1 MFKKSTL
8 AIFLACVTSGTLT
21 HALEQGLTPTPLPK
35 AASSKDQQFINA
47 LAEAYQNNPD
57 IHVGLREYYAAV
69 EAIPAARAGW
79 LPTITLK
86 GSGDHQKALSNGS
99 NGTTVQPGPRLRS
112 NTATDTLSLQT
123 SIQQNLF
130 KGGQTA
136 YAIAKA
142 KADVGAAHMKFVGVE
157 QNVLLSAVRAYLDL
171 WKAYE
176 ILRYREASVS
186 FRERVVAQ
194 VKAQE
199 DVGEKTRT
207 DVAEARSQL
216 AAAVAVRLTAESALA
231 AAQATYAQVISSNVP
246 ESLKKPAFIIPKGQ
260 LPKTLET
267 LNALALK
274 EAPSLQQAIFSEK
287 AQRAAVGASEG
298 TLLPSVDLTATGS
311 RQKSNTQSK
320 RAFHEGAT
328 SDQTG
333 FGYTNTGTVGV
344 SITVPLYQGGAA
356 WSGVRRANQQRYQA
370 LNSVKKARLEILQAA
385 RATLQSVTSLE
396 NSVKQTQLQIEAA
409 QLSLE
414 GKRQEYLV
422 GEQTLTDTLIAEQR
436 LVDAQV
442 QFVERERDYQVT
454 VYQLISI
461 YGALLPE
468 QLNLPVARHNVAL
481 YTDEMSTKLIGTGDL
496 REPQALDV
504 KE

>member
-8 AIFLACVTSGTLT
+8 AVFLACVTSGTPT
-21 HALEQGLTPTPLPK
+21 YAFEQALTPTPLPK
-35 AASSKDQQFINA
+35 EASSKDRQFIEA

-69 EAIPAARAGW
+69 EAIPVARAGW
-79 LPTITLK
+79 LPTITLR
-86 GSGDHQKALSNGS
+86 GSGEHQKALSNGKS
-99 NGTTVQPGPRLRS
+99 TAIQPVRRGRS

-123 SIQQNLF
+123 TVQQNLF
-130 KGGQTA
+130 KGGQTS
-136 YAIAKA
+136 YAVAKA
-142 KADVGAAHMKFVGVE
+142 KADVSAAHMKFVGVE

-186 FRERVVAQ
+186 FRERIVAQ

-216 AAAVAVRLTAESALA
+216 AAAVAVRLTAESALVT
-231 AAQATYAQVISSNVP
+231 AQATYAQVIGANVP
-246 ESLKKPAFIIPKGQ
+246 ESLKKPAFILPKEQ
-260 LPKTLET
+260 LPKTLEI

-274 EAPSLQQAIFSEK
+274 EAPGLQQAIFAEK
-287 AQRAAVGASEG
+287 AQRAAVGVSEG
-298 TLLPSVDLTATGS
+298 TLLPSVDLSATGS
-311 RQKSNTQSK
+311 RQKSNTQTNS
-320 RAFHEGAT
+320 AFHEGAT
-328 SDQTG
+328 AKQTG

-344 SITVPLYQGGAA
+344 SITVPLYQAGTA

-370 LNSVKKARLEILQAA
+370 LNAVKQARLELLRTA
-385 RATLQSVTSLE
+385 RSTLQSVISLE
-396 NSVKQTQLQIEAA
+396 DSIKQTELQIEAA

-442 QFVERERDYQVT
+442 QLVERERDYQVA
-454 VYQLISI
+454 VYQLISV
-461 YGALLPE
+461 YGGLLPE
-468 QLNLPVARHNVAL
+468 QLGLPVARHNVAL
-481 YTDEMSTKLIGTGDL
+481 YTDEISTKLIGTGDL
-496 REPQALDV
+496 RAPESIDV

>member
-8 AIFLACVTSGTLT
+8 VVFLACVTSGTLT
-21 HALEQGLTPTPLPK
+21 HALEQDIAPTPLPK
-35 AASSKDQQFINA
+35 EASSKDKQFKNA

-86 GSGDHQKALSNGS
+86 GSGDHQKALSNGKS
-99 NGTTVQPGPRLRS
+99 TTVQPSLRSRS

-123 SIQQNLF
+123 SVQQNLF

-136 YAIAKA
+136 YGIAKA
-142 KADVGAAHMKFVGVE
+142 KADVSAAHMRFVGVE

-176 ILRYREASVS
+176 ILRYRKASVS
-186 FRERVVAQ
+186 FRERIVAQ

-231 AAQATYAQVISSNVP
+231 AAQATYEQVISAKVP
-246 ESLKKPAFIIPKGQ
+246 ESLKKPAFIIGKEK
-260 LPKTLET
+260 LPKTLEI

-274 EAPSLQQAIFSEK
+274 EAPSLQQAIFNEK
-287 AQRAAVGASEG
+287 AQRAAVGVSEG
-298 TLLPSVDLTATGS
+298 TLLPSVDLSATGS
-311 RQKSNTQSK
+311 RQKSNTQTRS
-320 RAFHEGAT
+320 AFHEGPTA
-328 SDQTG
+328 DQAG

-344 SITVPLYQGGAA
+344 SITVPLYQAGAA

-370 LNSVKKARLEILQAA
+370 LNAVKKARLEVLQAA
-385 RATLQSVTSLE
+385 RATLQSVSSLE
-396 NSVKQTQLQIEAA
+396 NSVKQTELQIEAA

-442 QFVERERDYQVT
+442 QLVERERDYQVT
-454 VYQLISI
+454 VYQLISV
-461 YGALLPE
+461 YGGLLPE
-468 QLNLPVARHNVAL
+468 HLDLPVARHNVAL

-496 REPQALDV
+496 REPESLDV

>member
-1 MFKKSTL
+1 MFKKSVL
-8 AIFLACVTSGTLT
+8 AVFLACVTSATFA
-21 HALEQGLTPTPLPK
+21 HALEQGFTPTPLPK
-35 AASSKDQQFINA
+35 AASSKDQHFSKA

-57 IHVGLREYYAAV
+57 IHIGLREYYAAV

-99 NGTTVQPGPRLRS
+99 NGTVTPPVSRLRS
-112 NTATDTLSLQT
+112 KTATDTLSLQT
-123 SIQQNLF
+123 SVQQNLF
-130 KGGQTA
+130 RGGQTA
-136 YAIAKA
+136 YGISQAKA
-142 KADVGAAHMKFVGVE
+142 NVEAAHMRFVGVE

-171 WKAYE
+171 WRAYE
-176 ILRYREASVS
+176 TLRYREASVS

-216 AAAVAVRLTAESALA
+216 AAAVAVRLTAESALV
-231 AAQATYAQVISSNVP
+231 AAQATYAQVISVNVP
-246 ESLKKPAFIIPKGQ
+246 DSLKKPAFIIGKEE
-260 LPKTLET
+260 LPKTLEA

-274 EAPSLQQAIFSEK
+274 EAPSLQQAISTEK
-287 AQRAAVGASEG
+287 AQRAAVGVSEG
-298 TLLPSVDLTATGS
+298 TLLPSVDLSATGT
-311 RQKSNTQSK
+311 RQKSKTHS
-320 RAFHEGAT
+320 RSAFHEGST

-333 FGYTNTGTVGV
+333 FSYTNTGTVGV
-344 SITVPLYQGGAA
+344 SITVPLYQGGGA

-370 LNSVKKARLEILQAA
+370 LNSVKKARLEVLQAA
-385 RATLQSVTSLE
+385 QATLQSVSSLE
-396 NSVKQTQLQIEAA
+396 NSVKQTEIQIEAA

-422 GEQTLTDTLIAEQR
+422 GEQTLTDTLSAEQL

-442 QFVERERDYQVT
+442 LLVERARDYHVA

-468 QLNLPVARHNVAL
+468 QLNLPVARHNIAL

-496 REPQALDV
+496 REPESLDV

>member
-1 MFKKSTL
+1 MFKNSAL
-8 AIFLACVTSGTLT
+8 VVFLVCIVLGNLSF
-21 HALEQGLTPTPLPK
+21 ALEQGGEVTLLPK
-35 AASSKDQQFINA
+35 EASSKDQHFSNA

-79 LPTITLK
+79 LPTITLT
-86 GSGDHQKALSNGS
+86 GTGNHQKALSNGKSTAVQPVPRSRS
-99 NGTTVQPGPRLRS
+99 NG
-112 NTATDTLSLQT
+112 ATDTLNIQT

-136 YAIAKA
+136 YAISQARA
-142 KADVGAAHMKFVGVE
+142 NVTAAHMKFIGIE

-171 WKAYE
+171 WRAYE

-186 FRERVVAQ
+186 FRERIMAQ

-216 AAAVAVRLTAESALA
+216 AGAVAVRLTAESALA
-231 AAQATYAQVISSNVP
+231 TAQATYEQVISRDIPKDV
-246 ESLKKPAFIIPKGQ
+246 KKPAFI
-260 LPKTLET
+260 LPKHDLPLT
-267 LNALALK
+267 LNALNLLALK
-274 EAPSLQQAIFSEK
+274 QAPSLQQAIFAEK
-287 AQRAAVGASEG
+287 AQRAAVGVSEG
-298 TLLPSVDLTATGS
+298 TLLPSVDVSATGS
-311 RQKSNTQSK
+311 RQKSNTQNRS
-320 RAFHEGAT
+320 AFHGGPTAK
-328 SDQTG
+328 QKG
-333 FGYTNTGTVGV
+333 FGYTNTGTVGMTV
-344 SITVPLYQGGAA
+344 TVPLYQAGAQ

-370 LNSVKKARLEILQAA
+370 LNAVRKARLEVLQAA
-385 RATLQSVTSLE
+385 RSNWQSVKSLE
-396 NSVKQTQLQIEAA
+396 DSVAQTELQIQAA

-442 QFVERERDYQVT
+442 QLVERERDYQVT
-454 VYQLISI
+454 VYQLISV
-461 YGALLPE
+461 YGGLLPE
-468 QLNLPVARHNVAL
+468 HLGLPVERHNVAL
-481 YTDEMSTKLIGTGDL
+481 YTDEMSTKLMGTGDL
-496 REPQALDV
+496 RALEPAEL